1 MCHKCNYSAMLKE
14 SALEP
19 TENRLRV
26 LEIIG
31 GNNFPLSAENIF
43 NTVDRNHRINRVTVY
58 RVLKLLVAHDLI
70 EQYSSGGR
78 SFFYGVAPNKN
89 HPRHPHFYCR
99 KCGQMNCLNPESLAV
114 DTLNLEKT
122 FPGQIDKVEIRV
134 DGICKNCMGQ

>member
-43 NTVDRNHRINRVTVY
+43 NTVDRNHRGSQQ
-58 RVLKLLVAHDLI
+58 KSSPPSPLLLPKMWTDELF
-70 EQYSSGGR
+70 ESGKSGC
-78 SFFYGVAPNKN
+78 
-89 HPRHPHFYCR
+89 RHP
-99 KCGQMNCLNPESLAV
+99 ES
-114 DTLNLEKT
+114 
-122 FPGQIDKVEIRV
+122 
-134 DGICKNCMGQ
+134 